1 MGELNTYLKIL
12 RDFIL
17 PVAILL
23 VVLSAL
29 WKEYR
34 KKDKKLEEIRE
45 KLFREINEKLDEILY
60 LLKRLDE

>member
-1 MGELNTYLKIL
+1 VGELNTYLKIL